1 MSIKT
6 FNPTSPGRR
15 FMTVSGF
22 DDITRKKSEKSLTT
36 VKHSKAGRN
45 SAGRV
50 TVRHRGGGHKIKY
63 RIIDWKRDK
72 DGIPGKVKSIEYDP
86 NRTARIAL
94 IAYAD
99 GEKRYI
105 ICPIGLQVGDI
116 VMSGPKSEI
125 KPGNCLALKD
135 IPVGSMIYSVE
146 LKAGKGAQL
155 VRSAG
160 ASAQVMA
167 KDDRYAHVRLPS
179 GEVRLVE
186 VVCKA
191 TIGQVGNIEHETIS
205 IGKAGRNRWKRKRPT
220 VRGVVMNPVDHPHG
234 GGEARSTPGRPVS
247 TPWGKPALG
256 YKTRKKR
263 KDNSKIVTRR
273 KK

>member
-15 FMTVSGF
+15 FMSVSGF
-22 DDITRKKSEKSLTT
+22 DDITRKKSEKSLTK

-45 SAGRV
+45 STGRV

-72 DGIPGKVKSIEYDP
+72 DGIPGKVKSVEYDP

-105 ICPIGLQVGDI
+105 ISPVGLQVGDTI
-116 VMSGPKSEI
+116 MSGPKSEI

-146 LKAGKGAQL
+146 LKPGKGAQL

-160 ASAQVMA
+160 ASAQ
-167 KDDRYAHVRLPS
+167 LPH
-179 GEVRLVE
+179 
-186 VVCKA
+186 
-191 TIGQVGNIEHETIS
+191 T
-205 IGKAGRNRWKRKRPT
+205 
-220 VRGVVMNPVDHPHG
+220 
-234 GGEARSTPGRPVS
+234 
-247 TPWGKPALG
+247 
-256 YKTRKKR
+256 
-263 KDNSKIVTRR
+263 
-273 KK
+273 

>member
-105 ICPIGLQVGDI
+105 ICPIGLQVGDT

-205 IGKAGRNRWKRKRPT
+205 IG
-220 VRGVVMNPVDHPHG
+220 
-234 GGEARSTPGRPVS
+234 
-247 TPWGKPALG
+247 
-256 YKTRKKR
+256 
-263 KDNSKIVTRR
+263 
-273 KK
+273 